1 MKNIT
6 RGSRLEPLLLPFVTG
21 GVVGVKQTDPNDTSR
36 LGPVSVISHSVHRC
50 RHVLGRVEMAVDV
63 GGVMLQMEVT
73 VVVVK
78 VVVCAIHHT

>member
-1 MKNIT
+1 
-6 RGSRLEPLLLPFVTG
+6 
-21 GVVGVKQTDPNDTSR
+21 
-36 LGPVSVISHSVHRC
+36 
-50 RHVLGRVEMAVDV
+50 MAVDV